1 MSQSPPTSPP
11 PTEGHLSPESGQEA
25 DSEADSEAAPSV
37 QAPAPPP
44 VSAKGR
50 RKIPIEYIE
59 DKYRR
64 TVTFSKR
71 KAGIMK
77 KAFEIATLTGGQ
89 VLLVLASEGGNVHS
103 FSTDKFD
110 VITKEEGGMRLLSSC
125 LSDSLSASQKAR
137 NALLSRL
144 SETPSQAQML
154 KVGAIAAAEIAK
166 RAKRAAEASSVFP
179 PVPALATEPLSESIS
194 EPW

>member
-25 DSEADSEAAPSV
+25 DSEAAPSV
-37 QAPAPPP
+37 QAPVPPP

-50 RKIPIEYIE
+50 RKIPIKYIE

-110 VITKEEGGMRLLSSC
+110 VITKEEGGMSLLSSC

-144 SETPSQAQML
+144 SESPSQAQLL

-166 RAKRAAEASSVFP
+166 RAKRAAEASSVLP